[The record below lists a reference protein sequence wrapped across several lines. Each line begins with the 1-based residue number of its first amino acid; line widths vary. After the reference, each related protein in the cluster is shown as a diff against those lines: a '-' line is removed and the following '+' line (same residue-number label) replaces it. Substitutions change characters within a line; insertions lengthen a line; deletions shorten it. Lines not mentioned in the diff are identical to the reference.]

1 MINKIQSSKAGF
13 TLVEIMIVVA
23 IIALLA
29 TIAVP
34 SFLRAR
40 KRSQATKVVND
51 ARILDAAIDQWAI
64 EANKTNEEDVA
75 WTEIAPFVKDSSL
88 LYKKSGADIFD
99 NDYTLGTVDDG
110 VLVSQDTYDSL
121 SDVASEED
129 FWGSYAP

>member
-40 KRSQATKVVND
+40 KRSQATKLVND
-51 ARILDAAIDQWAI
+51 ARIYEAAVDQWAI
-64 EANKTNEEDVA
+64 EKNQTNEATYD
-75 WTEIAPFVKDSSL
+75 WTNVKEYVKRTSL
-88 LYKKSGADIFD
+88 LYQNDGDDIFD
-99 NDYTLGTVDDG
+99 NPYTTNQVGDGIKVNQTSYDTVDD
-110 VLVSQDTYDSL
+110 VTE
-121 SDVASEED
+121 AD